1 MLKAKNG
8 KLVRLSK
15 DDQEFVWESYIE
27 GGVNI
32 VYRISYGDIKKAH
45 ALLITDVNGNEV
57 CALLSKDVTRMVA
70 LTDEELIM
78 DGLPLDRFIREYCPD
93 FVESLDEVEAQKK
106 P

>member
-78 DGLPLDRFIREYCPD
+78 DGLPLDKFIREYCPD

>member
-45 ALLITDVNGNEV
+45 ALLFTDVNGNEV

-78 DGLPLDRFIREYCPD
+78 DGLPLDKFIREYCPD

>member
-1 MLKAKNG
+1 MLKAKDG
-8 KLVRLSK
+8 KLVRLCK
-15 DDQEFVWESYIE
+15 DDQEFVWEAYLE

-32 VYRISYGDIKKAH
+32 VYRISYYDIKKAH
-45 ALLITDVNGNEV
+45 ALLITDSNGNEV

-78 DGLPLDRFIREYCPD
+78 DGLPLDKFIREYCPD

>member
-1 MLKAKNG
+1 MLKARDG
-8 KLVRLSK
+8 KLVCLCK
-15 DDQEFVWESYIE
+15 DDQEFVWGAYLE

-57 CALLSKDVTRMVA
+57 CALLSKDITCMVA

-78 DGLPLDRFIREYCPD
+78 DGLPLDKFIREYCPD
-93 FVESLDEVEAQKK
+93 FIEGLDEVEAQKK

>member
-1 MLKAKNG
+1 MLKAKDG
-8 KLVRLSK
+8 KLVRLCK
-15 DDQEFVWESYIE
+15 DDQEFVWEAYLE
-27 GGVNI
+27 GGVYI
-32 VYRISYGDIKKAH
+32 VYRISYYDIKKAH
-45 ALLITDVNGNEV
+45 ALLITDANGNEV

-78 DGLPLDRFIREYCPD
+78 DGLPLDKFIREYCPD

>member
-1 MLKAKNG
+1 MLKAKDG
-8 KLVRLSK
+8 KLVRLCK
-15 DDQEFVWESYIE
+15 DDQEFVWEAYLE

-32 VYRISYGDIKKAH
+32 VYRISYYYIKKAH
-45 ALLITDVNGNEV
+45 ALLITDANGNEV

-78 DGLPLDRFIREYCPD
+78 DGLPLDKFIREYCPD

>member
-1 MLKAKNG
+1 MLKARDG
-8 KLVRLSK
+8 KLVRLCK
-15 DDQEFVWESYIE
+15 DDQEFVWEAYIE

-78 DGLPLDRFIREYCPD
+78 DGLPLDKFIRKYCPD

>member
-1 MLKAKNG
+1 MLKAKDG
-8 KLVRLSK
+8 KLVRLCK
-15 DDQEFVWESYIE
+15 DDQEFVWEAYIE

-78 DGLPLDRFIREYCPD
+78 DGLPLDKFIREYCPD
-93 FVESLDEVEAQKK
+93 FVESLDEVESQKK

>member
-1 MLKAKNG
+1 MLKAKDG
-8 KLVRLSK
+8 KLVRLCK
-15 DDQEFVWESYIE
+15 DDQEFVWEAYLE

-78 DGLPLDRFIREYCPD
+78 DGLPLDKFIR
-93 FVESLDEVEAQKK
+93 K
-106 P
+106 